1 MAGGAFLVASV
12 GWRAIPSHPPCCY
25 PRSRGNCAPLAPFLV
40 QARSTPVASHTFT
53 RIIYTFIII
62 QLSWIFS
69 LLPKRFLLKISPHFA
84 HCFPPTS
91 LFLGKW
97 LLRRKWFNRRRMPL
111 MSGPLGYYG
120 NPRHH
125 FHSFTTSH
133 LTLLLSWS
141 IRKLCIERSHGLA
154 MNINQPNSKKH
165 FPCTCLKFSLLV
177 DLIEVSSLLLTP
189 MIGSHHIPLT
199 EAVKRKHWM
208 NWFDRKQRWEWEGN
222 YVEVAKE
229 RRRPNGSNVSGQC

>member
-1 MAGGAFLVASV
+1 MGAVVLSWWPECRLA
-12 GWRAIPSHPPCCY
+12 RYSHPPPCCY

-69 LLPKRFLLKISPHFA
+69 LLPKRFLMKISPHFS

-141 IRKLCIERSHGLA
+141 IRKLCIERPHGLA
-154 MNINQPNSKKH
+154 MNINQPNSKKTLPLH
-165 FPCTCLKFSLLV
+165 LSWVFSLGWSDWSV
-177 DLIEVSSLLLTP
+177 IAAFDAHDRVT
-189 MIGSHHIPLT
+189 SHPT
-199 EAVKRKHWM
+199 DW
-208 NWFDRKQRWEWEGN
+208 
-222 YVEVAKE
+222 
-229 RRRPNGSNVSGQC
+229 SC